1 MENNI
6 LDEMRIL
13 KNENKISK
21 ARTRIV
27 DYILE
32 NTEKVVGMKKTTL
45 ARNSGVGYSTLKG
58 FLLSDLN
65 MDYQTFNNQIAK
77 LAEKTKGDIYYTHIL
92 HKIFHKIENENLSFT
107 EKEIAEG
114 IIRNYKRIPKTT
126 FYKFSCNLGIPKKSI
141 IKFLKTYL
149 EYEKYEDLQ
158 NRINR
163 ELAMRGMLNKLKK
176 TKEMDE

>member
-6 LDEMRIL
+6 LDEIRIL

-21 ARTRIV
+21 ARARIA
-27 DYILE
+27 DYIIE
-32 NTEKVVGMKKTTL
+32 NPEKVAGMKKTTL
-45 ARNSGVGYSTLKG
+45 ARNSGVGYSVLKG
-58 FLLSDLN
+58 FFLSDLN
-65 MDYQTFNNQIAK
+65 MEYKIFNKKITK
-77 LAEKTKGDIYYTHIL
+77 LAEKMKGDIYYTHIL
-92 HKIFHKIENENLSFT
+92 HKIFHKIKNESLSFT

-114 IIRNYKRIPKTT
+114 IIRNYKRIPKIT
-126 FYKFSCNLGIPKKSI
+126 FYKFSCNLGISKKSI

-163 ELAMRGMLNKLKK
+163 ELAMRGMLN
-176 TKEMDE
+176 